1 MHPLYSLQYFFDEI
15 DDRHTNWID
24 ISALKKFLIRC
35 SYLPN
40 DNLLLAIIRR
50 IDLDCDA
57 QLNYLEFV
65 DNFRPLERMMPEI
78 KRTLERSRSKLSASK
93 WNL

>member
-1 MHPLYSLQYFFDEI
+1 MQPDYNLQYLFDQI
-15 DDRHTNWID
+15 DESGANWID
-24 ISALKKFLIRC
+24 ISALKKFLIKC

-65 DNFRPLERMMPEI
+65 DNLRPLERQIPQAN
-78 KRTLERSRSKLSASK
+78 RS
-93 WNL
+93 

>member
-1 MHPLYSLQYFFDEI
+1 M
-15 DDRHTNWID
+15 
-24 ISALKKFLIRC
+24 
-35 SYLPN
+35 PN

-65 DNFRPLERMMPEI
+65 DNFRPLERFMPPVKKSLSKI
-78 KRTLERSRSKLSASK
+78 RNKLSTSQ
-93 WNL
+93 WNIARPKSAVYVSPKRRKSLPDFNLTGT